1 MLVVVGTVWEI
12 CRYIYNSL
20 FYKKTEERGTQTN
33 EEEQCIY
40 TSLLKA
46 LPAEENVSIKIIQK
60 STNRGNTKSKP
71 SLKTRKKRE
80 IPKYSMAKSGD
91 FDLVPGGAEAEES
104 DHFYAAHFPP
114 LQKEDSNKASHSSS
128 SNKELSFKQIP
139 VANTSKWM
147 AANID
152 KAQRETTVGEM
163 RQILEELEYK
173 WGDDTKK
180 DKTDVY
186 RTLRHYLSKCTNPY
200 SLVAF
205 LVEKSKDYHLP
216 KTSTL
221 AYYIMKEFD
230 NWCSSKDNVPK
241 YSQFLLT
248 QELKLH
254 VLHICTRYH
263 MTMVG
268 FAIKAFQ
275 LDHPEN
281 SFLVPVLRCFLEKH
295 KFKEAAV
302 CGGKLGLQD
311 HFSVEEI
318 VLPLIL
324 QDKVN
329 LIETYLMGN
338 PGQQLLVAQMLD
350 RLCDRSVDMATI
362 ISSSG
367 VPNVKRDKM
376 HWKPLSKLAA
386 RLMKLYDIPSDMCP
400 NISNA
405 RGLGAVKYLLYKRY
419 VEGSMGAGSWEE
431 MVQSAIGDSIFLK
444 EQLIEQLMCY
454 NETTAAAKWADH
466 YQLSDECVPPLVAQH
481 RKSLKDNPAPVSE
494 ENDEDWDADC
504 FSEDNIKTSWYP
516 LKIPQDAITM
526 VDTKESY
533 WACLQRL
540 SKPGTTVG
548 IDSEWKPGFG
558 NTIQRVAL
566 MQLAVVDHIYLLD
579 IIYLS
584 KNLQEDD
591 WQQFVARIFC
601 NPAILK
607 LGYGLD
613 SDFQMFVKMFPFLKD
628 SLSHMVRVVELEK
641 VAQKVIDKTV
651 NLLPDTGQS
660 DEEDAPLED
669 CDSGVNIKFPQK
681 EARGLSE
688 LVRQTLGK
696 PLSKT
701 EQMSDWERRPLRPA
715 QVTYAALDAHV
726 LLEVYDELVRR
737 AQKLKMSFDLE
748 PPVSMKWMKASKREK
763 LKAKAK
769 GHKFTYKNKPPKTA
783 QYNTSPHP
791 QGGARPSQ
799 MSPGQL
805 KVVVDSMLQGLGRQL
820 RSCGVDVYILENHE
834 DHDRTIEICR
844 LQNRIVLTSGN
855 PYIMVRSHVG
865 EHMCYC
871 VQSVTAREQV
881 MEVMGHF
888 GVKVKTEDIFSRCQ
902 VCNCDQYL
910 KIPQTLTKQ
919 LWHRRRQQLSGTGS
933 RVQTLADTGNPT
945 STSETDTSYAKDL
958 AKYGVNWANVSIAAN
973 GAPIQI
979 ETVPE
984 GVLKKVDLFYVCQK
998 CGKVF
1003 WEGSH
1008 FARVKEQFAHVLTL
1022 GE

>member
-1 MLVVVGTVWEI
+1 MIVLVAAFWEI
-12 CRYIYNSL
+12 CKCVYVSILCR
-20 FYKKTEERGTQTN
+20 KTEERGTQTD
-33 EEEQCIY
+33 EEEQHAY
-40 TSLLKA
+40 RSLLEA
-46 LPAEENVSIKIIQK
+46 LPANGNDTVKILQT
-60 STNRGNTKSKP
+60 SV
-71 SLKTRKKRE
+71 KKRRIKSHAISIE
-80 IPKYSMAKSGD
+80 AQKQGISKSSMAQKEVSNE
-91 FDLVPGGAEAEES
+91 FDLVPGGAESAHDEP

-114 LQKEDSNKASHSSS
+114 LHKGKSDSKTKYKSSPKIKEN
-128 SNKELSFKQIP
+128 SFKQIHQQFP
-139 VANTSKWM
+139 VSHTSKWM
-147 AANID
+147 TANLD
-152 KAQRETTVGEM
+152 QAQRETTVGEM
-163 RQILEELEYK
+163 RQILEELEDR
-173 WGDDTKK
+173 WGDDTRK
-180 DKTDVY
+180 DKTDMY
-186 RTLRHYLSKCTNPY
+186 RILRHHLSKSTNPY
-200 SLVAF
+200 TLVAYI
-205 LVEKSKDYHLP
+205 VEKSKDYHLP

-230 NWCSSKDNVPK
+230 NWCSLKDNIPK
-241 YSQFLLT
+241 HSHLLLT

-254 VLHICTRYH
+254 VLHMCTRYH

-275 LDHPEN
+275 LDQPDN

-329 LIETYLMGN
+329 LIETYLIGN
-338 PGQQLLVAQMLD
+338 QRQQQLVVQMLD

-367 VPNVKRDKM
+367 VPNAKREKM

-386 RLMKLYDIPSDMCP
+386 RLMKLYDIPSDLCP

-419 VEGSMGAGSWEE
+419 IEGSMGAGSWEE
-431 MVQSAIGDSIFLK
+431 MVQSAVGDSAFLK

-454 NETTAAAKWADH
+454 NETIAAAKWADY
-466 YQLSDECVPPLVAQH
+466 YQLPDESVPPLVATQ
-481 RKSLKDNPAPVSE
+481 RKALRENPGPTTGE
-494 ENDEDWDADC
+494 IDGEDWDNDC
-504 FSEDNIKTSWYP
+504 YTDGDIKTSWYP
-516 LKIPQDAITM
+516 LKISQEAITM

-540 SKPGTTVG
+540 SQPGTTVG

-558 NTIQRVAL
+558 NTVQRVAL
-566 MQLAVVDHIYLLD
+566 MQLAVMDHIYLLD
-579 IIYLS
+579 LVYLS
-584 KNLQEDD
+584 QHLQMDD
-591 WQQFVARIFC
+591 WKQLAARFFC

-613 SDFQMFVKMFPFLKD
+613 SDFQMFVKTFPFMKE
-628 SLSHMVRVVELEK
+628 SLANMSRVVELEK

-651 NLLPDTGQS
+651 NLLPDDTGQS
-660 DEEDAPLED
+660 DDEEGPLED
-669 CDSGVNIKFPQK
+669 SDSGVNIKFPRK

-701 EQMSDWERRPLRPA
+701 EQMSNWERRPLRPA
-715 QVTYAALDAHV
+715 QVTYAALDAFV
-726 LLEVYDELVRR
+726 LLEVYDELVRQ
-737 AQKLKMSFDLE
+737 AQRLKMNIDME

-763 LKAKAK
+763 MKAKAK
-769 GHKFTYKNKPPKTA
+769 GQKFTYKEKPSKTK
-783 QYNTSPHP
+783 QYTSPSP
-791 QGGARPSQ
+791 RGAGPNP

-844 LQNRIVLTSGN
+844 MENRIVLTSGN

-871 VQSVTAREQV
+871 VQSVTAKEQV
-881 MEVMGHF
+881 VEVMEYF
-888 GVKVKTEDIFSRCQ
+888 GVKVKTKDIFSRCQ
-902 VCNCDQYL
+902 V
-910 KIPQTLTKQ
+910 
-919 LWHRRRQQLSGTGS
+919 S
-933 RVQTLADTGNPT
+933 
-945 STSETDTSYAKDL
+945 
-958 AKYGVNWANVSIAAN
+958 
-973 GAPIQI
+973 
-979 ETVPE
+979 E
-984 GVLKKVDLFYVCQK
+984 GV
-998 CGKVF
+998 
-1003 WEGSH
+1003 
-1008 FARVKEQFAHVLTL
+1008 
-1022 GE
+1022 

>member
-1 MLVVVGTVWEI
+1 MFK
-12 CRYIYNSL
+12 S
-20 FYKKTEERGTQTN
+20 
-33 EEEQCIY
+33 QC
-40 TSLLKA
+40 LKYA
-46 LPAEENVSIKIIQK
+46 LPVEENEPVKILQASVK
-60 STNRGNTKSKP
+60 KGKTKSNRS
-71 SLKTRKKRE
+71 SLAAKKRG
-80 IPKYSMAKSGD
+80 ISKHSMAQPD
-91 FDLVPGGAEAEES
+91 ELNLVPGGAEGNLEEC
-104 DHFYAAHFPP
+104 DNFYAAHFPP
-114 LQKEDSNKASHSSS
+114 LQKEELDRKTKSGSSTKAT
-128 SNKELSFKQIP
+128 SFKQIS
-139 VANTSKWM
+139 VTNTSKWM
-147 AANID
+147 AANMD
-152 KAQRETTVGEM
+152 KTQRETTVGEM
-163 RQILEELEYK
+163 KKILEELEDK

-180 DKTDVY
+180 DKTNVY
-186 RTLRHYLSKCTNPY
+186 RTLRHHLSKCTNPY
-200 SLVAF
+200 TLVAYI
-205 LVEKSKDYHLP
+205 VEKSKDYHLP

-221 AYYIMKEFD
+221 AYCIMKEFD
-230 NWCSSKDNVPK
+230 NWCSSKENIHK

-248 QELKLH
+248 QDLKLH
-254 VLHICTRYH
+254 VLHMCTRYH
-263 MTMVG
+263 MTMIG
-268 FAIKAFQ
+268 LAIKAFQ

-302 CGGKLGLQD
+302 CAGKLGLQD

-329 LIETYLMGN
+329 LIETFLMGN
-338 PGQQLLVAQMLD
+338 PGQQLLVVQMLD
-350 RLCDRSVDMATI
+350 RLCDRSVDMAAI
-362 ISSSG
+362 IGSSG
-367 VPNVKRDKM
+367 VQNVKREKM

-386 RLMKLYDIPSDMCP
+386 RLMKLYDISPDLCP

-419 VEGSMGAGSWEE
+419 IEGSMGAGSWEE
-431 MVQSAIGDSIFLK
+431 MVQSAVGDSAFLK

-466 YQLSDECVPPLVAQH
+466 YELSDECIPPVVAEH
-481 RKSLKDNPAPVSE
+481 RKSLKENPGLTT
-494 ENDEDWDADC
+494 ENIDGEDWDADC
-504 FSEDNIKTSWYP
+504 YTDGDIKTSWYP
-516 LKIPQDAITM
+516 LKISQDAITM
-526 VDTKESY
+526 VNTKESY
-533 WACLQRL
+533 SACLQRL
-540 SKPGTTVG
+540 SRPGTTIG

-558 NTIQRVAL
+558 NTVQRLAL
-566 MQLAVVDHIYLLD
+566 MQLAVLDHIYLLD

-584 KNLQEDD
+584 QHLQEDD
-591 WQQFVARIFC
+591 WQQFVACVFC

-613 SDFQMFVKMFPFLKD
+613 SDFQMFVKMFPFLKEN
-628 SLSHMVRVVELEK
+628 LSHMCRVVELEK

-651 NLLPDTGQS
+651 NLLPETGQS

-669 CDSGVNIKFPQK
+669 CDSGVNIKFPKK

-688 LVRQTLGK
+688 LVRQTLGR

-701 EQMSDWERRPLRPA
+701 EQMSNWERRPLRPA
-715 QVTYAALDAHV
+715 QITYAALDAHV
-726 LLEVYDELVRR
+726 LLEVYDELIRQ
-737 AQKLKMSFDLE
+737 AQKLKMNFDME
-748 PPVSMKWMKASKREK
+748 PPVSMKWMKASKRDK
-763 LKAKAK
+763 MKAKAK
-769 GHKFTYKNKPPKTA
+769 GQKFPYKNKSPKTT
-783 QYNTSPHP
+783 QYTSPHP
-791 QGGARPSQ
+791 RGAGPSHH

-844 LQNRIVLTSGN
+844 MQNRIVLTSGN

-881 MEVMGHF
+881 IEVMEHF

-902 VCNCDQYL
+902 VCNGDQYL
-910 KIPQTLTKQ
+910 KIPQKQTRQ
-919 LWHRRRQQLSGTGS
+919 LWFRKQQQSSVTGS
-933 RVQTLADTGNPT
+933 RVQMLMNIANPSSMSEADMLCM
-945 STSETDTSYAKDL
+945 KDL
-958 AKYGVNWANVSIAAN
+958 ASYGVNWTNVSVATN
-973 GAPIQI
+973 GAPIHI

-984 GVLKKVDLFYVCQK
+984 GILEKVDLFYVCQK

-1008 FARVKEQFAHVLTL
+1008 FTKVKEQFAHVLTL